1 MLTKNGKTLF
11 FINNTNSRVPSGTY
25 YAQDW
30 SGNYSNGNYNLMK
43 SFLERISLVVGNGTS
58 LAKSTDYNM
67 SMINT
72 LTVLNSTGSN
82 YAHDY
87 DCDSGYAAFFTKT
100 FKNDT
105 DSDITV
111 TEVGLYANNNKDYL
125 FAREVID
132 PIVIHP
138 QEIYTFSMY
147 IG

>member
-1 MLTKNGKTLF
+1 MLTRNGKAIF
-11 FINNTNSRVPSGTY
+11 FINNTNSRVPSGNM
-25 YAQDW
+25 QLQQ
-30 SGNYSNGNYNLMK
+30 SNGNYSSGNYQFLARI
-43 SFLERISLVVGNGTS
+43 LERLTLVVGNGTTP
-58 LAKSTDYNM
+58 AKSTDYNM
-67 SMINT
+67 NVINT
-72 LTVLNSTGSN
+72 LTVLNSTGTN
-82 YAHDY
+82 TAHDY

-111 TEVGLYANNNKDYL
+111 TEVGLYANNNANYY

>member
-1 MLTKNGKTLF
+1 MLTRNGKTLF
-11 FINNTNSRVPSGTY
+11 FINNTNSRIPSGTY
-25 YAQDW
+25 HVQDW
-30 SGNYSNGNYNLMK
+30 SGNYNNGNYNLMK
-43 SFLERISLVVGNGTS
+43 MFLERISLVVGNGTEP
-58 LAKSTDYNM
+58 AKSTDYNM
-67 SMINT
+67 SMIDT

-82 YAHDY
+82 TDHNY
-87 DCDSGYAAFFTKT
+87 DCDFGYAAFFTKT

-111 TEVGLYANNNKDYL
+111 TEVGLYANQNKDYL